1 MTTKIQAVATT
12 IQKENSL
19 KEFAD
24 IIKNN
29 DTLRLNYKIQFFDIS
44 SKTNYVI
51 NGLDGRSINILQSL
65 SLEELERY
73 KELKSSW
80 KD

>member
-1 MTTKIQAVATT
+1 MATKTQPVATT
-12 IQKENSL
+12 IQKESFL
-19 KEFAD
+19 KEFQE
-24 IIKNN
+24 IIKDNEA
-29 DTLRLNYKIQFFDIS
+29 LRDNYKIQFFDIS

-65 SLEELERY
+65 SLDELERY
-73 KELKSSW
+73 KELKSNW